1 MHQTTIQRT
10 EPVVARLPDPQPRPN
25 YTTDNRAFSKSFTG
39 GVNSAIKPVSVP
51 AVMNRSVNPVRHPEV
66 VSKPLEPQ
74 RSQSVFTHQK
84 APEPLRRNISE
95 NYRLENARSTQQI
108 VNTAVNRQEIR
119 QPERPVVTN
128 PPVSFANKNPAPVQR
143 QVVQAENVRKSEQNH
158 QVPQR
163 VQQPQ
168 PQPQAQLITQPQPQP
183 QRVVQTQQRQL
194 IQQQQP
200 AVQQKPQPVQPA
212 VQHSQPVVQQQAQ
225 GRLNQQV
232 EVKRTEVRSTSSQ
245 NKNFA
250 VFPAP

>member
-108 VNTAVNRQEIR
+108 VSTAVNRQEIG

-143 QVVQAENVRKSEQNH
+143 QVVQTENVRKSEQNH

-163 VQQPQ
+163 VQQQ
-168 PQPQAQLITQPQPQP
+168 QPQP